1 MSHIPARGGSAE
13 AAAAMSEGHPS
24 GSTGDADAGPAGPPQ
39 AVRLLGAAASLDRR
53 SQTLTQTY
61 FPSGTSAGPS

>member
-39 AVRLLGAAASLDRR
+39 AVRLLGAAAS
-53 SQTLTQTY
+53 
-61 FPSGTSAGPS
+61 